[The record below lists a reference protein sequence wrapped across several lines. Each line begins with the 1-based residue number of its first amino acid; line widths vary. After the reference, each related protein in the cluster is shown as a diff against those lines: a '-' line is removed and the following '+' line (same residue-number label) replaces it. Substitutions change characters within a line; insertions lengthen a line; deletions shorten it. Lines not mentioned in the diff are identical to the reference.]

1 MTRIPA
7 LLCAFALLSGCDV
20 PPSPEAQFTETQTD
34 PNGSCW
40 ATESLPAI
48 YEQVPGEIQVVQ
60 AELAEDGTVIRPPI
74 YRKTNV
80 PRVVRPRSSL
90 QFEAPCPPV
99 LTPEFIASLQRA
111 LSARAYY
118 SDTINGA
125 WDQATRA
132 AVRLYQSERGLNS
145 DKLSLETARALG
157 LVAVVLEE
165 AQTE

>member
-20 PPSPEAQFTETQTD
+20 PPPQEVQLAETQSD
-34 PNGSCW
+34 LNGSCW